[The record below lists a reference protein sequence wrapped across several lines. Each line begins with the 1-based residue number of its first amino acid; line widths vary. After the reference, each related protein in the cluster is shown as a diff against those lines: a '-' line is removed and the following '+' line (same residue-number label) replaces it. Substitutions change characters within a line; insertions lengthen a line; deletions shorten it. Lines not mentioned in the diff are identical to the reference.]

1 MGPSSRAGPSS
12 GGRRRERLALFLCG
26 AAGKGRAAA
35 GCPSLY
41 QGVRSDP
48 FAARGA
54 AFVVVVA
61 QRAAL
66 VLVALQG

>member
-1 MGPSSRAGPSS
+1 MAAAS
-12 GGRRRERLALFLCG
+12 ERLPLFVWRCRRGG
-26 AAGKGRAAA
+26 AAAAR
-35 GCPSLY
+35 LY
-41 QGVRSDP
+41 NQGVRSDP

-54 AFVVVVA
+54 AFVVVAA